1 MYCAVPYTKS
11 IFHFGLN
18 TQKWETKHGSYRAQ
32 KATVEFTFIRLL
44 HNWMMCAVCVC
55 VCTSAHLHRCE
66 SDKFFVYVAN
76 RWLPV
81 EDGHNTLDN
90 ISMCIFIHLFRF
102 IVAYIFFILLLL
114 LSSQPLVAAR
124 SIRMKYIDKNEL
136 YVFRQTN
143 ERSDIIDIEYAFALD
158 SFVPQPN

>member
-1 MYCAVPYTKS
+1 
-11 IFHFGLN
+11 
-18 TQKWETKHGSYRAQ
+18 
-32 KATVEFTFIRLL
+32 
-44 HNWMMCAVCVC
+44 MC
-55 VCTSAHLHRCE
+55 
-66 SDKFFVYVAN
+66 F
-76 RWLPV
+76 
-81 EDGHNTLDN
+81 
-90 ISMCIFIHLFRF
+90 FIHLFRF

-143 ERSDIIDIEYAFALD
+143 ERSDIIDIEYVFAVD